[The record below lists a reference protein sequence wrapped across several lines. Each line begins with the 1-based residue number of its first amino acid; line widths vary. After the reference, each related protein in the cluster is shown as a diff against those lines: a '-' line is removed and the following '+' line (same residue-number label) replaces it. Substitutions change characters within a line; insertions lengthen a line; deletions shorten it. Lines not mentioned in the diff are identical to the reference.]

1 MNTLANPRK
10 VEEENVDGGVSPQ
23 GLQGD
28 QFPIGNQDNEL
39 PVGPPAMTNEE
50 IRAAFLTLAQ
60 ATTTQ
65 ANRDVGP
72 RVNANESTA
81 ASRLRDF
88 VRMNPSIFLGSR
100 IGEDPQGFLD
110 EIYKIVDAMG
120 VSSREKAELA
130 SYQLKEV
137 AQIWYTQWKENRPE
151 EAVPI
156 EWEKF
161 KEAFLGK
168 YFPLE
173 KRECKIEEFINL
185 RQGNMSV
192 DEYEDQGQPRFKKRA
207 PNQDFSSAPKVN
219 HEGGAGSQIS
229 KPTYSTCGKK
239 HFGKCLS
246 DTSGCY
252 GCGKNDHK
260 VRDCPNIVAK
270 GRNARQ
276 APHSGPSVDGQARNH
291 FYALQANK
299 EANPD
304 EGAGK
309 S

>member
-1 MNTLANPRK
+1 MVVFVNGDLKCGFMLVVVKDMNTRANPRRAK
-10 VEEENVDGGVSPQ
+10 EENVDGGVSPQ
-23 GLQGD
+23 GLQGY
-28 QFPIGNQDNEL
+28 QVPIGNQENE
-39 PVGPPAMTNEE
+39 VVVVPPIMTNEE
-50 IRAAFLTLAQ
+50 IRVAFLTLVQ
-60 ATTTQ
+60 AMMAQ
-65 ANRDVGP
+65 ANRNVGP

-88 VRMNPSIFLGSR
+88 VRMNSPISLGSR

-120 VSSREKAELA
+120 VSSREKAKLA

-137 AQIWYTQWKENRPE
+137 AQIWYTQWKANRPE
-151 EAVPI
+151 EAGPI
-156 EWEKF
+156 EWEEF

-185 RQGNMSV
+185 RQG
-192 DEYEDQGQPRFKKRA
+192 
-207 PNQDFSSAPKVN
+207 
-219 HEGGAGSQIS
+219 GGGSQIV
-229 KPTYSTCGKK
+229 KPTCSTCGKK

-246 DTSGCY
+246 GTSGCY

-270 GRNARQ
+270 GRNNRKA
-276 APHSGPSVDGQARNH
+276 HYSDLSVDGKARNR
-291 FYALQANK
+291 FYALQVNKGANR
-299 EANPD
+299 D

>member
-1 MNTLANPRK
+1 
-10 VEEENVDGGVSPQ
+10 
-23 GLQGD
+23 
-28 QFPIGNQDNEL
+28 
-39 PVGPPAMTNEE
+39 MTNEE
-50 IRAAFLTLAQ
+50 IRAAFLTLAR
-60 ATTTQ
+60 AMTAQ

-88 VRMNPSIFLGSR
+88 VTMNPLFFLGSC

-110 EIYKIVDAMG
+110 EIYKIVDGMG

-137 AQIWYTQWKENRPE
+137 AQIWYTQWKANRPE
-151 EAVPI
+151 EAGPI
-156 EWEKF
+156 ECEEF

-168 YFPLE
+168 YFPIE

-185 RQGNMSV
+185 RQG
-192 DEYEDQGQPRFKKRA
+192 
-207 PNQDFSSAPKVN
+207 
-219 HEGGAGSQIS
+219 GGGSQIA
-229 KPTYSTCGKK
+229 KPTCFTCGKK

-246 DTSGCY
+246 GTSGCY

-260 VRDCPNIVAK
+260 VRDCPNNVSK

-276 APHSGPSVDGQARNH
+276 APYSGPSVDGQSRNR

>member
-1 MNTLANPRK
+1 M
-10 VEEENVDGGVSPQ
+10 
-23 GLQGD
+23 
-28 QFPIGNQDNEL
+28 
-39 PVGPPAMTNEE
+39 
-50 IRAAFLTLAQ
+50 
-60 ATTTQ
+60 
-65 ANRDVGP
+65 GP
-72 RVNANESTA
+72 RVNAYESTV

-88 VRMNPSIFLGSR
+88 VRMNPPIFLGSR

-110 EIYKIVDAMG
+110 EIYKIVDAMR

-137 AQIWYTQWKENRPE
+137 AQIWYTQWKANRPE
-151 EAVPI
+151 EAGPI
-156 EWEKF
+156 EWEEF

-185 RQGNMSV
+185 RQ
-192 DEYEDQGQPRFKKRA
+192 
-207 PNQDFSSAPKVN
+207 DFSSAPKVN
-219 HEGGAGSQIS
+219 QEKGGGSQFV
-229 KPTYSTCGKK
+229 KPTCPICGKK
-239 HFGKCLS
+239 HFGKCLAG
-246 DTSGCY
+246 TNGCY

-276 APHSGPSVDGQARNH
+276 APYSGPSVDGQARNR

-304 EGAGK
+304 KGTGGK
-309 S
+309 QTIDHPMPTVVESSKELEDTGVEEVEKPKDQVGKEDKAT